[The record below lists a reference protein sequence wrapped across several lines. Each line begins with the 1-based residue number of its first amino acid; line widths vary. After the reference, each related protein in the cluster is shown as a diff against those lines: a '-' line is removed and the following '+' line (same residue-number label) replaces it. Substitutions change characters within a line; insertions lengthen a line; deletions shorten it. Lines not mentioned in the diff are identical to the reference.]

1 MLLGIFKPDDISELV
16 VLVRHLEQLSLL
28 AIVEVLELLSAADS
42 LLELI
47 EEQLIGDRLVFLLSQ
62 SNFGRAQIFLQ
73 VFVSLLQ
80 QHFRW

>member
-28 AIVEVLELLSAADS
+28 AIVEILELLSSADS
-42 LLELI
+42 LLELL
-47 EEQLIGDRLVFLLSQ
+47 EELLIGDRLVFLFSQ

-73 VFVSLLQ
+73 VFVSLL
-80 QHFRW
+80 